1 MENRYIR
8 RFALPER
15 MYTASAPVV
24 LAAGVVLEDTRIPR
38 LVAQLKWKSIDEKP
52 LTALTVSV
60 QCPQGNGGSGQTLFT
75 YSDLHITRGQT
86 FGVYTAIVL
95 PQGSA
100 PRMDVRVLSA
110 AFADGT
116 VWTAPED
123 AVWAPLPAFT
133 SLRETVADPKLLA
146 LSAALPKNRYAFWS
160 GQGLWYCSCG
170 AVNHD
175 REAMCHRCGCRRED
189 AASLATADGL
199 QLVQR
204 RRTEEAARLAQEEVL
219 RRAEARA
226 RMDARKEAARQ
237 QLSQWKARF
246 RRDEVP
252 GAAPAEQP
260 EPPLRQADA
269 APSAPQVEESGTPAP
284 ERQPGTPPE
293 SAPIPAPAEKAAV
306 SRVSRPRKVR
316 KKALG
321 IAAAV
326 VLLAVVGIF
335 VLPRVLGG
343 SGVSLPG
350 SAPDLHVTAPG
361 DGETMTFSVQEDE
374 DGVCRVTQELVQKT
388 FPSVAY
394 INLDGVPNMGNDI
407 DDYLINSFQM
417 SMLVTSHGEIGSEG
431 EWGSFNANDDP
442 NSPLCLLLFDENT
455 HLMGHAVGVPKK
467 AGGGVWQL
475 EVTLCDYDFTSL
487 YEEQLAAFTAQRE
500 ETFAHYIAPEDI
512 ADSGAKYFLT
522 GYNTGRGPTLLPGD
536 SQAYHLWAQYT
547 SGYVEQHC
555 REMDRLMNRLPRD
568 DRWRCFLFLDED
580 YQLLGYT
587 MMDSTGQGGQAA
599 DTDIVPLGTVDLI
612 VQEDSSGNCEFTEA
626 QLRQLVPEMDFF
638 NFGGYMPDLGGDVKA
653 YVKDSLH
660 MAWLVTSQGQEQGGH
675 SSATWNLSEDHIFTL
690 LLYRDFTT
698 LCGYFV
704 GAPEKLG
711 NGQWRM
717 EITLC
722 DYDFTA
728 LYEEQ
733 STGYEAAPQL
743 PEISQEDIA
752 SCGAAWYIEPVD
764 QFYEQNSFYQRL
776 KLQSLWSRV
785 ISPYISRFCAPI
797 TDLPNSARWAAP
809 ERPRTYLLLNDN
821 MQSLG
826 YVTITD
832 GERIAALDLTA
843 SNHSASPDT
852 VSLDLT
858 ADGEYC
864 TLTLEQVQQVVP
876 QAQFMEFRGMPDLGS
891 IEEFLKVSDQM
902 TWLVAS
908 DGTRSMKQSSGRFS
922 VQNGRIP
929 FRVLLLYSGPTTLCS
944 YFIGQPTPVG
954 GDTWRMEI
962 TLYDYDFSSLYEQQT
977 RDFARASLPQYIA
990 PEQVETSGAV
1000 WCIDS
1005 FYLTDNDAFSQ
1016 AVQHYGMWSRE
1027 QSVGKERFCKSID
1040 DLQELQPQG
1049 GGKTTW
1055 AYLLLLDKNY
1065 RTVGYTILTN

>member
-123 AVWAPLPAFT
+123 AVWTPLPAFT
-133 SLRETVADPKLLA
+133 SLAKTVADPELLA
-146 LSAALPKNRYAFWS
+146 LSVALPKNRYTFWS

-189 AASLATADGL
+189 AASLATANGL

-260 EPPLRQADA
+260 EPPVQQADA
-269 APSAPQVEESGTPAP
+269 APSAPQVEESGTPAA

-326 VLLAVVGIF
+326 VLLAAVGIF

-361 DGETMTFSVQEDE
+361 DGETVTFSVQEDE
-374 DGVCRVTQELVQKT
+374 DGVCRVTQELVQKS

-547 SGYVEQHC
+547 SGYVKQHC

-599 DTDIVPLGTVDLI
+599 DTDIAPLGTVDLI

-626 QLRQLVPEMDFF
+626 QLRQLVPEMGFF
-638 NFGGYMPDLGGDVKA
+638 NFGAYVPDLGGDVKA

-660 MAWLVTSQGQEQGGH
+660 MAWLVTSGGTANGGH
-675 SSATWNLSEDHIFTL
+675 MSATWNLSENGIFTL

-722 DYDFTA
+722 DYDFTP

-733 STGYEAAPQL
+733 AAGYEAAPRL

-752 SCGAAWYIEPVD
+752 SCGAAWYIEPVSQLSGSD
-764 QFYEQNSFYQRL
+764 DFTDRVR
-776 KLQSLWSRV
+776 LQSLWSRV
-785 ISPYISRFCAPI
+785 TSPYTSRFCAPI
-797 TDLPNSARWAAP
+797 ADLPHSARRAAP
-809 ERPRTYLLLNDN
+809 ERPSTYLLLNDN

-929 FRVLLLYSGPTTLCS
+929 FRVLLLYSGPTTLCG

-962 TLYDYDFSSLYEQQT
+962 TLYDYDFSSLYEQQK
-977 RDFARASLPQYIA
+977 RDFARASLPQSIA

-1027 QSVGKERFCKSID
+1027 QSAGKERFCKSID

>member
-52 LTALTVSV
+52 LNALTVSV

-133 SLRETVADPKLLA
+133 SLAKAVADPELLA
-146 LSAALPKNRYAFWS
+146 LSAALPKNLYAFWS

-170 AVNHD
+170 GVNHD

-204 RRTEEAARLAQEEVL
+204 RRTEEAARLAQEDVL

-260 EPPLRQADA
+260 EPPVQQADA
-269 APSAPQVEESGTPAP
+269 APSAPQVEESGTPAA

-326 VLLAVVGIF
+326 VLLAAVGIF

-361 DGETMTFSVQEDE
+361 DGETVTFSVQEDE
-374 DGVCRVTQELVQKT
+374 DGVCRVTQELVQKS

-547 SGYVEQHC
+547 SGYVKQHC

-638 NFGGYMPDLGGDVKA
+638 NFGGYVPDLGGDVKA

-660 MAWLVTSQGQEQGGH
+660 MAWLVTSGGTANGGH
-675 SSATWNLSEDHIFTL
+675 MSATWNLSENGIFTL

-711 NGQWRM
+711 NGRWRM

-722 DYDFTA
+722 DYDFTP

-733 STGYEAAPQL
+733 AAGYQAAPQL
-743 PEISQEDIA
+743 PEISQYDIA
-752 SCGAAWYIEPVD
+752 SCGAAWYIEPVSQLSGSD
-764 QFYEQNSFYQRL
+764 DFTDRVR
-776 KLQSLWSRV
+776 LQSLWSRV
-785 ISPYISRFCAPI
+785 TSPYISRFCAPI
-797 TDLPNSARWAAP
+797 ADLPHSARRAAP
-809 ERPRTYLLLNDN
+809 ERPSTYLLLNDN

-929 FRVLLLYSGPTTLCS
+929 FRVLLLYSGPTTLCG

-962 TLYDYDFSSLYEQQT
+962 TLYDYDFSSLYEQQK
-977 RDFARASLPQYIA
+977 RDFARVSLPQYIA

-1027 QSVGKERFCKSID
+1027 QSVGKDRFCKSID

>member
-133 SLRETVADPKLLA
+133 SLAKAVEDPELLA
-146 LSAALPKNRYAFWS
+146 LSAALPKNRYTFWS

-170 AVNHD
+170 GVNHD

-269 APSAPQVEESGTPAP
+269 APSAPQVEESGTPAA

-326 VLLAVVGIF
+326 VLLAAVAIF

-361 DGETMTFSVQEDE
+361 DGETVTFSVQEDE
-374 DGVCRVTQELVQKT
+374 DGVCRVTQELVQKS

-547 SGYVEQHC
+547 SGYVKQHC

-612 VQEDSSGNCEFTEA
+612 VQEDSGGNCEFTEA

-660 MAWLVTSQGQEQGGH
+660 MAWLVTSGGTANGGH
-675 SSATWNLSEDHIFTL
+675 MSATWNLSENGIFTL

-704 GAPEKLG
+704 GAPENLG

-722 DYDFTA
+722 DYDFTP

-733 STGYEAAPQL
+733 AAGYQAAPQL
-743 PEISQEDIA
+743 PEISQYDIA
-752 SCGAAWYIEPVD
+752 SCGAAWYIEPVSQLSGSD
-764 QFYEQNSFYQRL
+764 DFTDRVR
-776 KLQSLWSRV
+776 LQSLWSRV
-785 ISPYISRFCAPI
+785 TSPYTSRFCAPI
-797 TDLPNSARWAAP
+797 ADLPHSARRAAP

-876 QAQFMEFRGMPDLGS
+876 QAQFMEFRGRPDLGS

-902 TWLVAS
+902 AWLVAS
-908 DGTRSMKQSSGRFS
+908 DGTRTMNQSSGRFS
-922 VQNGRIP
+922 VQDGRIP
-929 FRVLLLYSGPTTLCS
+929 FRVLLLYSDPTTLCG
-944 YFIGQPTPVG
+944 YFIGQPTPVDE
-954 GDTWRMEI
+954 DTWRMEI
-962 TLYDYDFSSLYEQQT
+962 TLYDYDFSSLYAQQK

-1005 FYLTDNDAFSQ
+1005 FSLVNNDEFSQ

>member
-52 LTALTVSV
+52 LNALTVSV

-133 SLRETVADPKLLA
+133 SLAKAVADPELLA
-146 LSAALPKNRYAFWS
+146 LSAALPKNLYAFWS

-170 AVNHD
+170 GVNHD

-204 RRTEEAARLAQEEVL
+204 RRTEEAARLAQEDVL

-326 VLLAVVGIF
+326 VLLAAVGIF

-361 DGETMTFSVQEDE
+361 DGETVTFSVQEDE
-374 DGVCRVTQELVQKT
+374 DGVCRVTQELVQKS

-547 SGYVEQHC
+547 SGYVKQHC

-660 MAWLVTSQGQEQGGH
+660 MAWLVTSGGTANGGH
-675 SSATWNLSEDHIFTL
+675 MSATWNLSENGIFTL

-722 DYDFTA
+722 DYDFTP

-733 STGYEAAPQL
+733 AAGYEAAPQL
-743 PEISQEDIA
+743 PEISQYDIA
-752 SCGAAWYIEPVD
+752 SCGAAWYIEPVSQLSGSD
-764 QFYEQNSFYQRL
+764 DFTDRVR
-776 KLQSLWSRV
+776 LQSLWSRV
-785 ISPYISRFCAPI
+785 TSPYTSRFCAPI

-908 DGTRSMKQSSGRFS
+908 DSTRSMKQSSGRFS

-929 FRVLLLYSGPTTLCS
+929 FRVLLLYSGPTTLCG

-962 TLYDYDFSSLYEQQT
+962 TLYDYDFSSLYEQQK
-977 RDFARASLPQYIA
+977 RDFARVSLPQSIA

>member
-133 SLRETVADPKLLA
+133 SLAKTVADPELLA
-146 LSAALPKNRYAFWS
+146 LSVALPKNRYTFWS

-204 RRTEEAARLAQEEVL
+204 RQAEEAARLAQEEVL

-260 EPPLRQADA
+260 EPPVQQADA
-269 APSAPQVEESGTPAP
+269 APSAPQVEESGTPAA

-326 VLLAVVGIF
+326 VLLAAVGIF

-361 DGETMTFSVQEDE
+361 DGETVIFSVQEDE
-374 DGVCRVTQELVQKT
+374 NGVCRVTQELVQKS

-417 SMLVTSHGEIGSEG
+417 SMLVTSHGETGSEG

-487 YEEQLAAFTAQRE
+487 Y
-500 ETFAHYIAPEDI
+500 D
-512 ADSGAKYFLT
+512 
-522 GYNTGRGPTLLPGD
+522 
-536 SQAYHLWAQYT
+536 
-547 SGYVEQHC
+547 
-555 REMDRLMNRLPRD
+555 
-568 DRWRCFLFLDED
+568 
-580 YQLLGYT
+580 
-587 MMDSTGQGGQAA
+587 
-599 DTDIVPLGTVDLI
+599 
-612 VQEDSSGNCEFTEA
+612 
-626 QLRQLVPEMDFF
+626 
-638 NFGGYMPDLGGDVKA
+638 
-653 YVKDSLH
+653 
-660 MAWLVTSQGQEQGGH
+660 
-675 SSATWNLSEDHIFTL
+675 
-690 LLYRDFTT
+690 
-698 LCGYFV
+698 
-704 GAPEKLG
+704 
-711 NGQWRM
+711 
-717 EITLC
+717 
-722 DYDFTA
+722 
-728 LYEEQ
+728 
-733 STGYEAAPQL
+733 
-743 PEISQEDIA
+743 
-752 SCGAAWYIEPVD
+752 
-764 QFYEQNSFYQRL
+764 
-776 KLQSLWSRV
+776 
-785 ISPYISRFCAPI
+785 
-797 TDLPNSARWAAP
+797 
-809 ERPRTYLLLNDN
+809 
-821 MQSLG
+821 
-826 YVTITD
+826 
-832 GERIAALDLTA
+832 
-843 SNHSASPDT
+843 
-852 VSLDLT
+852 
-858 ADGEYC
+858 
-864 TLTLEQVQQVVP
+864 
-876 QAQFMEFRGMPDLGS
+876 
-891 IEEFLKVSDQM
+891 
-902 TWLVAS
+902 
-908 DGTRSMKQSSGRFS
+908 
-922 VQNGRIP
+922 
-929 FRVLLLYSGPTTLCS
+929 
-944 YFIGQPTPVG
+944 
-954 GDTWRMEI
+954 
-962 TLYDYDFSSLYEQQT
+962 
-977 RDFARASLPQYIA
+977 
-990 PEQVETSGAV
+990 
-1000 WCIDS
+1000 
-1005 FYLTDNDAFSQ
+1005 
-1016 AVQHYGMWSRE
+1016 
-1027 QSVGKERFCKSID
+1027 
-1040 DLQELQPQG
+1040 
-1049 GGKTTW
+1049 
-1055 AYLLLLDKNY
+1055 
-1065 RTVGYTILTN
+1065 

>member
-86 FGVYTAIVL
+86 FGVYSAIVL

-123 AVWAPLPAFT
+123 AVWTPLPAFT
-133 SLRETVADPKLLA
+133 SLHETVEDTELLA

-170 AVNHD
+170 GVNHD
-175 REAMCHRCGCRRED
+175 REAMCHRCGCRREG

-269 APSAPQVEESGTPAP
+269 APSAPQVEESGTPAA

-326 VLLAVVGIF
+326 VLLAAVGIF

-361 DGETMTFSVQEDE
+361 DGETVTFSVQEDE
-374 DGVCRVTQELVQKT
+374 DGVCRVTQELVQKS

-547 SGYVEQHC
+547 SGYVKQHC

-660 MAWLVTSQGQEQGGH
+660 MAWLVTSGGTANGGH
-675 SSATWNLSEDHIFTL
+675 MSATWNLSENGIFTL

-722 DYDFTA
+722 DYDFTP

-733 STGYEAAPQL
+733 AAGYQAAPQL
-743 PEISQEDIA
+743 PEISQYDIA
-752 SCGAAWYIEPVD
+752 SCGAAWYIEPVSQLSGSD
-764 QFYEQNSFYQRL
+764 DFTDRVR
-776 KLQSLWSRV
+776 LQSLWSRV
-785 ISPYISRFCAPI
+785 TSPYASRFCAPI
-797 TDLPNSARWAAP
+797 ADLPHSARRAAP

-908 DGTRSMKQSSGRFS
+908 DGTRSTKQSSGRFS

-929 FRVLLLYSGPTTLCS
+929 FRVLLLYSGPTTLCG

-962 TLYDYDFSSLYEQQT
+962 TLYDYDFSSLYEQQK

-1027 QSVGKERFCKSID
+1027 QSVGKDRFCKSID

>member
-52 LTALTVSV
+52 LNALTVSV

-133 SLRETVADPKLLA
+133 SLAKAVADPELLA
-146 LSAALPKNRYAFWS
+146 LSAALPKNLYAFWS

-170 AVNHD
+170 GVNHD

-204 RRTEEAARLAQEEVL
+204 RRTEEAARLAQEDVL

-326 VLLAVVGIF
+326 VLLAAVGIF

-361 DGETMTFSVQEDE
+361 DGETVTFSVQEDE
-374 DGVCRVTQELVQKT
+374 DGVCRVTQELVQKS
-388 FPSVAY
+388 FPNVAY

-487 YEEQLAAFTAQRE
+487 YEEQLVAFTAQRE

-547 SGYVEQHC
+547 SGYVKQHC

-612 VQEDSSGNCEFTEA
+612 VQEDSSGTCEFTEA

-733 STGYEAAPQL
+733 STGYEAAPRL

-785 ISPYISRFCAPI
+785 TSPYISRFCAPI

-929 FRVLLLYSGPTTLCS
+929 FRVLLLYSGPTTLCG

-962 TLYDYDFSSLYEQQT
+962 TLYDYDFSSLYEQQK

-1027 QSVGKERFCKSID
+1027 QSVGKDRFCKSID

>member
-60 QCPQGNGGSGQTLFT
+60 QCPQENGGSGQTLFT

-86 FGVYTAIVL
+86 FGVYSAIVL

-133 SLRETVADPKLLA
+133 SLAKTVADPELLA

-170 AVNHD
+170 GVNHD

-204 RRTEEAARLAQEEVL
+204 RRTEETARLAQEDVL

-269 APSAPQVEESGTPAP
+269 APSAPQVEESGTPAA

-326 VLLAVVGIF
+326 VLLAAVGIF

-361 DGETMTFSVQEDE
+361 DGETVTFSVQEDE
-374 DGVCRVTQELVQKT
+374 DGVCRVTQELVQKS

-547 SGYVEQHC
+547 SGYVKQHC

-599 DTDIVPLGTVDLI
+599 DTDIAPLGTVDLI

-626 QLRQLVPEMDFF
+626 QLRQLVPEMGFF
-638 NFGGYMPDLGGDVKA
+638 NFGAYVPDLGGDVKA

-660 MAWLVTSQGQEQGGH
+660 MAWLVTSGGTANGGH
-675 SSATWNLSEDHIFTL
+675 MSATWNLSENGIFTL

-722 DYDFTA
+722 DYDFTP

-733 STGYEAAPQL
+733 AAGYEAAPRL

-752 SCGAAWYIEPVD
+752 SCGAAWYIEPVSQLSGSD
-764 QFYEQNSFYQRL
+764 DFTDRVR
-776 KLQSLWSRV
+776 LQSLWSRV
-785 ISPYISRFCAPI
+785 TSPYTSRFCAPI
-797 TDLPNSARWAAP
+797 ADLPHSARRAAP
-809 ERPRTYLLLNDN
+809 ERPSTYLLLNDN

-929 FRVLLLYSGPTTLCS
+929 FRVLLLYSGPTTLCG

-962 TLYDYDFSSLYEQQT
+962 TLYDYDFSSLYEQQK
-977 RDFARASLPQYIA
+977 RDFARASLPQSIA

-1027 QSVGKERFCKSID
+1027 QSAGKERFCKSID